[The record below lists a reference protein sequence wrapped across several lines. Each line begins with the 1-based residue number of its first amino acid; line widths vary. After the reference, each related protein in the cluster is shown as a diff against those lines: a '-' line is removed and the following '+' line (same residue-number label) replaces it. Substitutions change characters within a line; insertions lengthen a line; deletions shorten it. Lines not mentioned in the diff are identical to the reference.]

1 MTTEEAWVTDIAE
14 LKEQVISIANDVRVI
29 HDALCGKLG
38 NGSPAKGLVSKVDN
52 LAMQTRWQWLAIAA
66 VMLGILGIFLKS

>member
-14 LKEQVISIANDVRVI
+14 VKEQVKTIANDVRVI

-52 LAMQTRWQWLAIAA
+52 LAMQTRWQWLVIGAIA
-66 VMLGILGIFLKS
+66 MGILGIFLKS